1 MKQVDVRDVGVTTD
15 DVGVAR
21 YGTVGDNTLKVPET
35 DIIFTVN
42 SDPLEELI
50 RISKGTFYWKGE
62 PVEDTQKIHERFCE
76 WMKIAIPLV
85 AP

>member
-1 MKQVDVRDVGVTTD
+1 MEQVNVRDVGVTTD

-21 YGTVGDNTLKVPET
+21 YGIVGDNTLKVPET

-50 RISKGTFYWKGE
+50 RSKGTFCGRHAE
-62 PVEDTQKIHERFCE
+62 GVRTILRMDANCDSTG
-76 WMKIAIPLV
+76 
-85 AP
+85 